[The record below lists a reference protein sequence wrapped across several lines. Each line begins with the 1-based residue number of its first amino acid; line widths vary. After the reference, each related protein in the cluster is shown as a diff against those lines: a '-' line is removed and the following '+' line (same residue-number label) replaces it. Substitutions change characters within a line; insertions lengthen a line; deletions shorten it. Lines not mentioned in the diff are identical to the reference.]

1 MKNLILFED
10 FNQEDLN
17 EKKKWGSSEKGLMHE
32 LLKVPEDKKIED
44 VYKDSPRKLAKDLLN
59 AVKKSKVVPQDEV
72 RTKATSMLA
81 FAANWPNDGKN
92 SLMDKAL
99 SAIKNIEIPGV
110 PKSE

>member
-10 FNQEDLN
+10 FNQEEIS

-32 LLKVPEDKKIED
+32 LLGVAGDKKIED
-44 VYKDSPRKLAKDLLN
+44 VYKDNPRKLAKDLLN
-59 AVKKSKVVPQDEV
+59 AVKKSKIVPSDEI

-92 SLMDKAL
+92 SLMNKAL
-99 SAIKNIEIPGV
+99 SAIKRIEIPGV